1 MIGIRRW
8 FRRPAWAVFILVLS
22 GWMTACHSYTP
33 VADPMPG
40 TTVRVHIPVRTA
52 LDNPNAPTRTTAVEG
67 QLVEAGDTLV
77 LATQSRREYGAF
89 REIIQFDTIRLGPD
103 QRAGVELREFSRGKS
118 VALGVGLTG
127 VVVFAALAAFGFGGG
142 QDGDGP
148 PDDNPTP
155 AIIGSSMISSIVGFV
170 LGR

>member
-1 MIGIRRW
+1 MIAIRRW
-8 FRRPAWAVFILVLS
+8 LRRPTWAVFILVLS
-22 GWMTACHSYTP
+22 GWMSACHSYTP

-52 LDNPNAPTRTTAVEG
+52 LDNPNAPTRTQSVEG

-89 REIIQFDTIRLGPD
+89 REIVQFDTIRLGPE
-103 QRAGVELREFSRGKS
+103 QRAGVELREFSTGRS

-127 VVVFAALAAFGFGGG
+127 IVVFAAVAAFGLGGG
-142 QDGDGP
+142 QEGEGLP
-148 PDDNPTP
+148 PDNPTP
-155 AIIGSSMISSIVGFV
+155 AIVSSSMISTIVGFV

>member
-1 MIGIRRW
+1 MRRS
-8 FRRPAWAVFILVLS
+8 FSRPLWAVFILVLS

-33 VADPMPG
+33 VADPTPG
-40 TTVRVHIPVRTA
+40 STVRVHIPVRTA

-89 REIIQFDTIRLGPD
+89 REIVQFDTIRLAPD
-103 QRAGVELREFSRGKS
+103 QRAGVELREFSTGRS
-118 VALGVGLTG
+118 IVLGAGLTG
-127 VVVFAALAAFGFGGG
+127 IVVFAAMAAFGLGGG
-142 QDGDGP
+142 QEGEGLP
-148 PDDNPTP
+148 PDNPTP
-155 AIIGSSMISSIVGFV
+155 AIVSSGMISSIVGFV

>member
-1 MIGIRRW
+1 MIAIRRW
-8 FRRPAWAVFILVLS
+8 LRRPAWAVFILVLS
-22 GWMTACHSYTP
+22 GWMSACHSYTP

-52 LDNPNAPTRTTAVEG
+52 LDNPNAPTRTQSVEG

-89 REIIQFDTIRLGPD
+89 REIVQFDTIRLGPE
-103 QRAGVELREFSRGKS
+103 QRAGVELREFSTGRS

-127 VVVFAALAAFGFGGG
+127 IVVFAAVAAFGLGGG
-142 QDGDGP
+142 QEGEGLP
-148 PDDNPTP
+148 PDNPTP
-155 AIIGSSMISSIVGFV
+155 AIVSSSMISTIVGFV